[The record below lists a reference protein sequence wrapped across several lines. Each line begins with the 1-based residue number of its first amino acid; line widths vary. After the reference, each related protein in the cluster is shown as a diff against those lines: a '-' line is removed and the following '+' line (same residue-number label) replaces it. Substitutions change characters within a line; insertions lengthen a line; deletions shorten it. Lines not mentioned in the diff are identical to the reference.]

1 VAAEGVHLPETILRG
16 DEALGEEE
24 IVEGRGADV
33 GNAVGV
39 ALDGGGSGE
48 ARDGDS
54 TVELGEGVAHRLME
68 PVTGCEEAGD
78 GDKDGEGGED
88 EDDAEE
94 EAAAKGLLGGLL
106 RGEGFVW
113 DDVGVCEVGE
123 VHGLI
128 ASVNGVGW
136 GGRQDALTIV
146 IAKREHTPGAKAPID
161 VG

>member
-1 VAAEGVHLPETILRG
+1 
-16 DEALGEEE
+16 
-24 IVEGRGADV
+24 
-33 GNAVGV
+33 
-39 ALDGGGSGE
+39 
-48 ARDGDS
+48 
-54 TVELGEGVAHRLME
+54 M
-68 PVTGCEEAGD
+68 
-78 GDKDGEGGED
+78 
-88 EDDAEE
+88 
-94 EAAAKGLLGGLL
+94 GLLGGLL

-161 VG
+161 VGLERAKPEGLAYLDAKAPVHQTLLR